1 MPARDRLHTARS
13 AAHASERR
21 RGNAAPR
28 AVDDAPVKALAL
40 DLTAVS
46 QQASA
51 LVAALF
57 FANFLIHMNTLYI
70 PPNGSVSA
78 VALLPKARN
87 LNKRKGETAHSGNS
101 FQVTSLEKI
110 GMAFFDLV
118 TELLASAMNARAH
131 GADGG
136 FGDFGDFFVGVALQV
151 G

>member
-1 MPARDRLHTARS
+1 MPARDRPHTARS

-21 RGNAAPR
+21 KGDATPQAGN
-28 AVDDAPVKALAL
+28 DAHAKALAL
-40 DLTAVS
+40 DMTAAL

-51 LVAALF
+51 LVVALF
-57 FANFLIHMNTLYI
+57 FANFQIHMNILYI

-78 VALLPKARN
+78 AALLPKARN
-87 LNKRKGETAHSGNS
+87 LSMRKGETAHSGNS

-118 TELLASAMNARAH
+118 TELLASAVDSRAH